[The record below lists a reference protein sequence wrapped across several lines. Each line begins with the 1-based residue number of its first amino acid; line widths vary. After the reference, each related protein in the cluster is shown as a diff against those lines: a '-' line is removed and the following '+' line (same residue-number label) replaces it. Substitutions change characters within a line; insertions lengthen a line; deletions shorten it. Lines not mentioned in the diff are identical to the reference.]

1 VCPIFAPFSSAAPRF
16 TARTC
21 AALTSKGKNPNG
33 YDLPPQAMALGV
45 PLVRLQGSFEAATV
59 GH

>member
-1 VCPIFAPFSSAAPRF
+1 VPHLRALLFRRASLH
-16 TARTC
+16 RTNVR
-21 AALTSKGKNPNG
+21 ALTFKGKNPNG